1 MATTMA
7 SPNEVGPSD
16 SIDIEKD
23 AGSDYAHLTN
33 TSIQSFSWENVS
45 VTVKD
50 RQTKQPKDILS
61 GVNGIVR
68 AGMLN
73 TIRLYPTSLT
83 IA

>member
-1 MATTMA
+1 M
-7 SPNEVGPSD
+7 SPTEVSHSEGGPSD

-33 TSIQSFSWENVS
+33 TSIQSFSWDNIT

-61 GVNGIVR
+61 GVNGIIK
-68 AGMLN
+68 AGM
-73 TIRLYPTSLT
+73 
-83 IA
+83 